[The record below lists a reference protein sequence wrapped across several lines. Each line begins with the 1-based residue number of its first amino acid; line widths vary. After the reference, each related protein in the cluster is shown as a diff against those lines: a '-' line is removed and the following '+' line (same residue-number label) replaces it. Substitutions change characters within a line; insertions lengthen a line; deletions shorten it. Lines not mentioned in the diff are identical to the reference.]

1 MTVEHEP
8 IGVVIVEEQDKLK
21 VLRIVGKV
29 VGDLALQVL
38 IAFDASS
45 CMDFFQEDVA
55 ISKIQDAV
63 QRPYIITLQA
73 LLTERFRFLSKELLQ
88 PALPATG
95 SPS

>member
-29 VGDLALQVL
+29 VGDLALQGL

-45 CMDFFQEDVA
+45 CMDFF
-55 ISKIQDAV
+55 
-63 QRPYIITLQA
+63 
-73 LLTERFRFLSKELLQ
+73 
-88 PALPATG
+88 
-95 SPS
+95 